1 MQKSKLL
8 FHPVCQMMT
17 LHVTKSFCIILQF
30 ALVHYFTKV
39 GAGEYYLEE
48 LEETICEKEM
58 RKLAMYEEAK
68 KYADMC
74 GNMNGI
80 VPVNGATK
88 VENNISNNMNKENS
102 STDKSDNEK
111 AVKTQNHLLSVRVGE
126 YYISNSFEYFKTK
139 SLL

>member
-17 LHVTKSFCIILQF
+17 LHVTKTFCILLQF

-48 LEETICEKEM
+48 LEETICEKEAK
-58 RKLAMYEEAK
+58 KLAMYEEAK
-68 KYADMC
+68 KYANMC

-80 VPVNGATK
+80 APVNGATK
-88 VENNISNNMNKENS
+88 VENNIRGLGAGK
-102 STDKSDNEK
+102 
-111 AVKTQNHLLSVRVGE
+111 
-126 YYISNSFEYFKTK
+126 
-139 SLL
+139 